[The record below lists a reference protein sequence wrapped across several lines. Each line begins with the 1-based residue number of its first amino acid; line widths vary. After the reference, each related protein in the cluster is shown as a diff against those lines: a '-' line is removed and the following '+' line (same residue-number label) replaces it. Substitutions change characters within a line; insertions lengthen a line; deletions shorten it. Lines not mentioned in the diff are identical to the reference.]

1 MNLEDLKN
9 IRKEKLLSH
18 KRKKRE
24 YYLKNKLEKQGKNSK
39 PKTVYDYSDDL
50 NDLNFDFKIKE
61 IIKQQKE
68 HVDSRKEK
76 IIKKIS
82 DYKEKKQEYYFLNKN
97 KRLEYD
103 KEYREN
109 KKEELKEYR
118 KKYYE
123 KNRKKI
129 LEKQKEKRN
138 SHKEN

>member
-1 MNLEDLKN
+1 MNLEELKK
-9 IRKEKLLSH
+9 IRQEKLLAH

-24 YYLKNKLEKQGKNSK
+24 YYLKNKLKKQNIK
-39 PKTVYDYSDDL
+39 PIHNYDKDL

-76 IIKKIS
+76 IVKKIKQ
-82 DYKEKKQEYYFLNKN
+82 YKEKKQEYYLSNKS

-103 KEYREN
+103 KNYREE

-118 KKYYE
+118 KTYYKE
-123 KNRKKI
+123 HKNAI
-129 LEKQKEKRN
+129 LAKQKEKRN
-138 SHKEN
+138 SNKDK